1 MTETDDP
8 DVTDEPPMSEPATAA
23 ITVSGSAKSHPLLRW
38 WSWPILATI
47 VFLLVQPLISS
58 GWALFSDSYRY
69 AKQAEL
75 YLGETPEQASAL
87 ALDAYCENKTWYRTW
102 DGKAS
107 RTWTGWVAID
117 DTPQQHAARV
127 TQCFDTYGPRGGD
140 LTTTDPRYQSIFT
153 SRPGYP
159 LIATPFVGAFGIV
172 DGMRLLGLVIATGG
186 GIAVYALLRMLKLRP
201 GAAVLGQAI
210 YLLSPMGWWA
220 LQALGEGLVNVVI
233 IGLLGGILLLRSG
246 RTRPGI
252 ALMIVCYAAL
262 MAVRFSS
269 VLLVGLALA
278 LACVLT
284 AWWVDRDRPEVRKR
298 SLIGALISVIAVAV
312 IAVAMPVLGLPGAE
326 VTLQDTFTRHFA
338 DPLVPNP
345 WYRLAAANYHFWPQ
359 WLATPSASW
368 LLLACSLAGVVV
380 LLRWRRDLLWF
391 ALGLAGAGW
400 AHVAAHPLAQ
410 EAQRLGL
417 LMWMPAVI
425 GLSVA
430 AHLVIGGVRQRAAK
444 AQ

>member
-1 MTETDDP
+1 MSDIDGP
-8 DVTDEPPMSEPATAA
+8 DLASEPAPAVTGDPADDATAGQA
-23 ITVSGSAKSHPLLRW
+23 RHPLLRW
-38 WSWPILATI
+38 WSWPILATV

-75 YLGETPEQASAL
+75 FLGATPEQAHEL

-117 DTPQQHAARV
+117 DTPEQHAARV
-127 TQCFDTYGPRGGD
+127 AQCHETYGPRGGD

-159 LIATPFVGAFGIV
+159 LLATPFVAGFGIV
-172 DGMRLLGLVIATGG
+172 DGMRLLGLVIACGG
-186 GIAVYALLRMLKLRP
+186 GIAVYALLRAARLRP
-201 GAAVLGQAI
+201 AAAVLGQGI

-220 LQALGEGLVNVVI
+220 LQALGEGLVNVIVI
-233 IGLLGGILLLRSG
+233 GALGGILLLRSG
-246 RTRPGI
+246 RVRAGT
-252 ALMIVCYAAL
+252 ALVIGCYAAL

-278 LACVLT
+278 LACALT
-284 AWWVDRDRPEVRKR
+284 AWWVDRQRPEVRKR

-312 IAVAMPVLGLPGAE
+312 TMVAMPVLGLPGAE

-368 LLLACSLAGVVV
+368 LLLACSLAGAMALVGF
-380 LLRWRRDLLWF
+380 RRDLVWF

-425 GLSVA
+425 GLAVA
-430 AHLVIGGVRQRAAK
+430 THVVIGGLRQRTAK

>member
-1 MTETDDP
+1 MSDVDGADRTGESAPVVASGAADD
-8 DVTDEPPMSEPATAA
+8 ATRGKA
-23 ITVSGSAKSHPLLRW
+23 SHPLLRW

-75 YLGETPEQASAL
+75 YLGETPEQAHEL

-107 RTWTGWVAID
+107 RTWTGWVKID
-117 DTPQQHAARV
+117 DTPEQHAARV

-140 LTTTDPRYQSIFT
+140 ITTTDPRYQSIFT

-159 LIATPFVGAFGIV
+159 LLAAPFVAGFGIV
-172 DGMRLLGLVIATGG
+172 DGMRILGLIIACGG
-186 GIAVYALLRMLKLRP
+186 GVAVYALLRAARLRP
-201 GAAVLGQAI
+201 AAAALGQAV

-220 LQALGEGLVNVVI
+220 LQALGEGLVGVI
-233 IGLLGGILLLRSG
+233 IIGALGGILLLRSG
-246 RTRPGI
+246 RARSGI
-252 ALMIVCYAAL
+252 VLTAVSYAAL

-269 VLLVGLALA
+269 VLIVGLALT

-284 AWWVDRDRPEVRKR
+284 AWWVDRERPEVRR
-298 SLIGALISVIAVAV
+298 RTLVGALISVIAVAV
-312 IAVAMPVLGLPGAE
+312 TMAAMPILGLPGAG

-359 WLATPSASW
+359 WLTTPSASW
-368 LLLACSLAGVVV
+368 LLIAFLLAGVAA
-380 LLRWRRDLLWF
+380 LARWRRDLLWF

-425 GLSVA
+425 GLAVA
-430 AHLVIGGVRQRAAK
+430 VHVVIDGLRQRTEK